1 MGEAGAK
8 HDPEAREKNAGEEV
22 EEGSGE
28 PGIAM
33 KLEPAREV
41 EHRDGEEGKGIPVG
55 EGREDGFA
63 PGDLLGEVKIGG
75 EGEGDGRPEKDE
87 DGPAEFRFGCTD
99 DWAIHKRARV
109 SFGGRTGLRAKARTP
124 NLEFRFCG
132 WIKTGLMREN
142 NDESG
147 LDGKCFIPRC
157 VRVDSR
163 TG

>member
-28 PGIAM
+28 PVIAM

-87 DGPAEFRFGCTD
+87 DGPAEFGFGFWFGD
-99 DWAIHKRARV
+99 DGGWVGHRVCGCRSVVGRVCGLKPELRTWNSAFVGGLKRV
-109 SFGGRTGLRAKARTP
+109 
-124 NLEFRFCG
+124 
-132 WIKTGLMREN
+132 
-142 NDESG
+142 
-147 LDGKCFIPRC
+147 
-157 VRVDSR
+157 
-163 TG
+163 